1 MKRLLASLFLSLCL
15 AVPVFAQDTINIAW
29 PYQLPPDGHFNTYAS
44 GRISLGIYQDLMEP
58 PLGVYIWADGAYEGI
73 AAESFG
79 FDDDGNYLVTL
90 QSGATWSDGT
100 AVSSAD
106 LVATFNTGYVI
117 GWSVWDNLESVEAV
131 DDLTAKF
138 NLAEASLASE
148 RLILTENLRPASVYG
163 EFAAQA
169 ADLVAAGAESD
180 SDEFKAVLEALTEY
194 RPESLVSGGPF
205 MISDVDDAR
214 VLLVKNDGGI
224 ASDTVAFD
232 EAVVWNGETETVFPL
247 LQDGQ
252 LWYAT
257 HGFAP
262 AQEEAHI
269 DKGLDIIRN
278 PYYNGP
284 AVYFNHSVGPL
295 SDPVLRQA
303 FAHVIDR
310 EENGFVSLGESGV
323 AVEYMAGM
331 SDNLIGSY
339 VDQDVLDSL
348 NTYDFD
354 PDAAASLLE
363 SNGYTKGADG
373 VWSNPSGE
381 RLAFEL
387 TFPAEYADWSA
398 AAENAAQALN
408 DFGVEITARGVQ
420 FQQHVQEVYDG
431 NFELAIRNWGIGSP
445 FPYQSYL
452 EPYRRYNGQGELG
465 GEGAGGG
472 MKFDTNVT
480 YSGGT
485 VDLLDLT
492 IQSSEGNDVAAI
504 SNAVTQLAIAYNE
517 LLPAVPLWE
526 RYGNNPINRDQL
538 AAPEGQDNVFLNA
551 GADHFMPYMILTG
564 KIAPNN

>member
-1 MKRLLASLFLSLCL
+1 MKRTLLFLIVSLLLAIPAFG
-15 AVPVFAQDTINIAW
+15 QTINVAW

-58 PLGVYIWADGAYEGI
+58 PLAVYMWAEGAYAGI

-79 FDDDGNYLVTL
+79 FDEDGNYSVTL
-90 QSGATWSDGT
+90 VSGATWSDGSPVT
-100 AVSSAD
+100 SAD
-106 LVATFNTGYVI
+106 LVATFNTGYLI

-138 NLAEASLASE
+138 TLGEPSLASE
-148 RLILTENLRPASVYG
+148 RLILVENLRPASIYG
-163 EFAAQA
+163 EFSSQAMELMASGAA
-169 ADLVAAGAESD
+169 SD
-180 SDEFKAVLEALTEY
+180 SDEFSAALEGLTSF
-194 RPESLVSGGPF
+194 RPDSLVSGGPF

-214 VLLVKNDGGI
+214 VLLTKNEGGI
-224 ASDTVAFD
+224 GSASVAFD

-269 DKGLDIIRN
+269 AKGLDIIRN

-284 AVYFNHSVGPL
+284 AIYFNHSVGAL

-303 FAHVIDR
+303 VAHVVDR

-331 SDNLIGSY
+331 SDNLIGTY
-339 VDQDVLDSL
+339 VSQDVLDSL
-348 NTYDFD
+348 NTYDFN
-354 PDAAASLLE
+354 PEGAAELLE
-363 SNGYTKGADG
+363 SNGYSKGNDG
-373 VWSNPSGE
+373 VWVNPAGD

-387 TFPAEYADWSA
+387 TFPAEFADWSA

-408 DFGVEITARGVQ
+408 DFGIEITARGVQ
-420 FQQHVQEVYDG
+420 FQQHVQEVYDS
-431 NFELAIRNWGIGSP
+431 NFELAIRNWGTGSP
-445 FPYQSYL
+445 FAYQSYL
-452 EPYRRYNGQGELG
+452 EAYRRYNGAGELG

-472 MKFDTNVT
+472 MKFDPNVS
-480 YSGGT
+480 YSGGEIN
-485 VDLLDLT
+485 LLDLT
-492 IQSSEGNDVAAI
+492 VQSGEGNDTEAI
-504 SNAVTQLAIAYNE
+504 SAAVTQLAVAYNE

-526 RYGNNPINRDQL
+526 RYGNNPINRTAL
-538 AAPEGQDNVFLNA
+538 NAPEGQDAVYLNA

-564 KIAPNN
+564 MITPNN